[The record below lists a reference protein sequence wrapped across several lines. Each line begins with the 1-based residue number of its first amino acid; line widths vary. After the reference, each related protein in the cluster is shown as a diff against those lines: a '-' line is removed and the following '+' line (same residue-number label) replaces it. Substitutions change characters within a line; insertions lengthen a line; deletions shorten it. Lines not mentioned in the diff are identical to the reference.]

1 MRGIAQSNYQTL
13 CMHKWM
19 MQTYDVQIKLLCTY
33 IDYIK
38 PTVDMT
44 VPSGSFLPVLFS
56 SMIAGC
62 ELLPK
67 CHVKECS

>member
-1 MRGIAQSNYQTL
+1 
-13 CMHKWM
+13 

-44 VPSGSFLPVLFS
+44 VPSGSFTSAVLFDDS
-56 SMIAGC
+56 R
-62 ELLPK
+62 L
-67 CHVKECS
+67 